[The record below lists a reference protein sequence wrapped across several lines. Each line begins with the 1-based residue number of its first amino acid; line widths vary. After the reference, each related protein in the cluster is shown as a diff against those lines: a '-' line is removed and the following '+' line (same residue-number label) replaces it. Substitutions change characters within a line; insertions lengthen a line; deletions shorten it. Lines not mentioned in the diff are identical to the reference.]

1 MLWSWF
7 CIGFPFATNQVTLC
21 KLWKSFSMQQVV
33 EMQKKIAQIYNLQ
46 CCQIIFKQSRY
57 HFYCNIIGNS
67 LVQVESNLTW
77 CWWWYC
83 HFGSRREQWGWS
95 RIFSSNSKRILFCPC
110 EVVLKGLAKL
120 ILLDIGD
127 IAIDDVKGEL
137 SKEELKRYILS
148 TKDL

>member
-1 MLWSWF
+1 MKIVF
-7 CIGFPFATNQVTLC
+7 NATGGRDANR
-21 KLWKSFSMQQVV
+21 
-33 EMQKKIAQIYNLQ
+33 IAQTYNLQ

-67 LVQVESNLTW
+67 LVQVVGKVMKLGVDGDIVILAPE
-77 CWWWYC
+77 
-83 HFGSRREQWGWS
+83 GS
-95 RIFSSNSKRILFCPC
+95 RIFRSNSKRILFCPC
-110 EVVLKGLAKL
+110 EVVRKGLAKL